1 MRKGNA
7 FVDTVN
13 QIVTYGVEQ
22 GILHLYTGDESF
34 TGNRITL
41 KGKAVVNFGSC
52 SYLGLEFDPRLKRA
66 AQEAIECYGT
76 QFSESRAY
84 VSLTLYRELEEL
96 LEKIFEAY
104 PVITPTTTL
113 GHIAAIPVLVGD
125 EDAVITDQQVHNSV
139 QTAVNLLKPRGIHVE
154 ILRHSRLDLLEER
167 ITDLQAKHA
176 KVWYMADGIYSMFGD
191 ECPVREVY
199 RLLEKYSAL
208 HFYVDDAH
216 GMGIRGRYGRGSVL
230 DGREL
235 HARMVMATSLNK
247 SFASGGGLLL
257 FPRRDWAQKVRCCGG
272 PMITSGPMQPGSLGA
287 AVAAAKIHLSDEIY
301 TLQGELQD
309 RIRYATMLLKKHR
322 LPVVS
327 KAGAAVFFVGVG
339 LPKLGYR
346 LVEKMLKAGY
356 YVNLGIFPA
365 VPMKQTGVRFTITRL
380 HSFAQIEGMIRE
392 LSKGFREVLA
402 EEHYSLEDIYKA
414 FKMKSPGEVK
424 VQENVNT
431 LLHQSFSLKMEHYG
445 RIDEVSKRDWDALF
459 SGKGSFDWNGLYA
472 LEQCFRNNSKPE
484 DCWKFDYLVIR
495 DNSGRIVLATF
506 LTTTVWKEDMLSAAE
521 VSLPAEKKR
530 KNDPYY
536 LTSRVV
542 STGSLLTEGEHIYI
556 NKASPLWKDALKML
570 VEKMSSLQEQ
580 YKADSVVLRDFR
592 EPDKELDEFFTDI
605 GFFRVSMPE
614 TNVVNGLDW
623 EGAEGFYRQLSKRS
637 RQHFREDVR
646 KYRDKFE
653 VSVNRKPV
661 CDEEADTWYRLYLN
675 VKNHSLEL
683 NTFPLPRKVFSVL
696 PQAPGWEVLRLKL
709 KTGAPKEPL
718 VCMVLCYRSGDAYTP
733 IIIGMDYTYN
743 KQYKIYRQALYQLVL
758 RAAQL
763 GKKRIYLG
771 FSASIE
777 KKKVGAKQYATY
789 GYMQTNDTYSMQV
802 LAGANI
808 ASGTAGTKENLAP

>member
-1 MRKGNA
+1 MRKGNS
-7 FVDTVN
+7 FVETVN
-13 QIVTYGVEQ
+13 QIASYGVEK
-22 GILHLYTGDESF
+22 GIVHLYTEDESF
-34 TGNRITL
+34 RGNGMTL
-41 KGKAVVNFGSC
+41 KGKPVINFGSC

-66 AQEAIECYGT
+66 AQDAIERYGT
-76 QFSESRAY
+76 QFSASRAY
-84 VSLTLYRELEEL
+84 VSVTLYKELEEL
-96 LEKIFEAY
+96 LEKVFDASC
-104 PVITPTTTL
+104 VITPTITL
-113 GHIAAIPVLVGD
+113 GHLSAVPVLIND
-125 EDAVITDQQVHNSV
+125 EDAVIVDQQVHNSV
-139 QTAVNLLKPRGIHVE
+139 QTAVELLKPRGIHVE
-154 ILRHSRLDLLEER
+154 IIRHNRMDLLEAR
-167 ITDLQAKHA
+167 LLTLRSKYAKI
-176 KVWYMADGIYSMFGD
+176 WYMADGIYSMFGD
-191 ECPVREVY
+191 ECPVDTIYHLMDRY
-199 RLLEKYSAL
+199 PFF

-216 GMGIRGRYGRGSVL
+216 GMGIRGKHGRGFVL
-230 DGREL
+230 DGRML

-257 FPRRDWAQKVRCCGG
+257 FPDPGLAQLVRSCGG

-309 RIRYATMLLKKHR
+309 KIRYAAMLLKKYR

-327 KAGAAVFFVGVG
+327 KVSAAVFFVGVG

-346 LVEKMLKAGY
+346 LVEKMLNAGY

-365 VPMKQTGVRFTITRL
+365 VPMKQTGMRFTITRL
-380 HSFAQIEGMIRE
+380 HSFAQIEGMTRE
-392 LSKGFREVLA
+392 LSKGFREILA

-414 FKMKSPGEVK
+414 FKMKKPGEAK
-424 VQENVNT
+424 VQENINT
-431 LLHQSFSLKMEHYG
+431 LLHQSFSLKMVHYG
-445 RIDEVSKRDWDALF
+445 RISEVSKRDWDALF

-472 LEQCFRNNSKPE
+472 LEQCFRNNPKPE
-484 DCWKFDYLVIR
+484 DCWQFDYLVIR
-495 DNSGRIVLATF
+495 DNADRVVLATF

-521 VSLPAEKKR
+521 VSLPAEVKR

-570 VEKMSSLQEQ
+570 VERMVSLQEQ
-580 YKADSVVLRDFR
+580 YRADTVILRDFR
-592 EPDKELDEFFTDI
+592 EPDKELDELFTDQ
-605 GFFRVSMPE
+605 GFFRVGMPE
-614 TNVVNGLDW
+614 TNIVEGLDW
-623 EGAEGFYRQLSKRS
+623 DGEEGFYRQLSKRS

-646 KYRDKFE
+646 KYPDKFE
-653 VSVNRKPV
+653 VSVNRKQV

-696 PQAPGWEVLRLKL
+696 PHAPGWEVLQLKL
-709 KTGAPKEPL
+709 KTGASKEL
-718 VCMVLCYRSGDAYTP
+718 FVGVVLCYQSGDAYVHM
-733 IIIGMDYTYN
+733 IIGMDYAYN
-743 KQYKIYRQALYQLVL
+743 KEYKIYRQALYRLVL

-763 GKKRIYLG
+763 GKKKIYLG

-777 KKKVGAKQYATY
+777 KKKVGAKQYAAY

-808 ASGTAGTKENLAP
+808 VSRATGAKENVRP